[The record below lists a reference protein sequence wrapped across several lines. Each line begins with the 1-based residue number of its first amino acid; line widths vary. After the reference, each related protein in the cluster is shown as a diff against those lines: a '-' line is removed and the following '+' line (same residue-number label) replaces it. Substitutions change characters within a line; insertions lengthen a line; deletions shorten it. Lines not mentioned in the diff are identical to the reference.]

1 MAELNPHPWRGLY
14 RPGLDE
20 GLVGRRTTLVDA
32 WRSRVEANPDRT
44 AIAYFDTALSAR
56 EVDRMSDALGA
67 ALQDRGVG
75 AGDRVG
81 IHLQNIPQYALAMLA
96 LWKIGAAAVVLNP
109 MYFGRELR
117 LPVED
122 SGAVGIIAT
131 DRDASAIRNAVSG
144 TDVAWVLSTSERELQ
159 TRNDP
164 RAFGDD
170 QQVEASPDGDL
181 VSLIREF
188 EGRTP
193 EPAEVTPDDLALL
206 TYTSG
211 TTGPP
216 KGAMNSHA
224 NVVAVARSFA
234 DFVDVAPGDV
244 VLAIAPLFHIT
255 GAVINATLAL
265 IGDTTL
271 VFAGRFRPEV
281 MLNAFREHGVTFTI
295 GSITAF
301 NALMRLDEAGP
312 EHFAAVKT
320 LYSGGAPIPPST
332 VDRFEDRFGH
342 YIHNGYG
349 MTETTSGV
357 IAVPPGLRAPVDQ
370 SSGTLSIGVPLPGID
385 AEVVGMDDQPVPAG
399 EQGELV
405 LSGPQIVSGYW
416 RNDAATAGA
425 MPGGRLHTGD
435 VAVMDADGWVYLVD
449 RLKDQINASGYKV
462 WPREVEDALYEHDA
476 VFEAAVVGLPDEY
489 RGEKVVAFVS
499 LKAGRSAT
507 EDELVAFASE
517 RLAAYKRPSEVHVV
531 GELPKTQTGKIRR
544 RELRDEHAP
553 SHPSTP
559 TEGN

>member
-1 MAELNPHPWRGLY
+1 MTGLDVRRRELY
-14 RPGLDE
+14 RRGLDE
-20 GLVGRRTTLVDA
+20 SVVERRTTLVEA
-32 WRSRVEANPDRT
+32 WRERVGAGPDRT
-44 AIAYFDTALSAR
+44 AIAYFDVALSAH
-56 EVDRMSDALGA
+56 EVDRMSDALGT
-67 ALQDRGVG
+67 ALQHRGVA

-131 DRDASAIRNAVSG
+131 DRDVPAIRDSITG
-144 TDVAWVLSTSERELQ
+144 TDAAWILSTSERDLQ
-159 TRNDP
+159 TRCDP
-164 RAFGDD
+164 RAFGDESAGEAGGAA
-170 QQVEASPDGDL
+170 VETSVDGDL
-181 VSLIREF
+181 VDLIEEF
-188 EGRTP
+188 SGQS
-193 EPAEVTPDDLALL
+193 PAPVVVAPDDLALL

-234 DFVDVAPGDV
+234 DFAGVVPGDV

-265 IGDTTL
+265 ITGTTL
-271 VFAGRFRPEV
+271 VFAGRFRPAV
-281 MLNAFREHGVTFTI
+281 MLEAFGEHGVTFTI
-295 GSITAF
+295 GSITAY

-312 EHFAAVKT
+312 EHFAAVKS

-332 VDRFEDRFGH
+332 VDRFQERFGH
-342 YIHNGYG
+342 YLHNAYG

-357 IAVPPGLRAPVDQ
+357 IAVPPGRRAPVDE
-370 SSGTLSIGVPLPGID
+370 SSGTLSIGIPLPGID
-385 AEVVGMDDQPVPAG
+385 ASVVGADDQPLPPG

-405 LSGPQIVSGYW
+405 LSGPQIVAGYW
-416 RNDAATAGA
+416 RNDAATAGT

-435 VAVMDADGWVYLVD
+435 VAVIDEAGWVYLVD
-449 RLKDQINASGYKV
+449 RLKDQINASGYKI
-462 WPREVEDALYEHDA
+462 WPREVEDALYEHEA

-499 LKAGRSAT
+499 LRAGHAAT
-507 EDELVAFASE
+507 EDDLVAFAAA
-517 RLAAYKRPSEVHVV
+517 RLAAYKRPTEVRLL

-544 RELRDEHAP
+544 RELRDQHTP
-553 SHPSTP
+553 S
-559 TEGN
+559 

>member
-1 MAELNPHPWRGLY
+1 MTGLDARPWRELY
-14 RPGLDE
+14 NRGLDE
-20 GLVGRRTTLVDA
+20 SVVERRTTLVEA
-32 WRSRVEANPDRT
+32 WRERVGANPDRP
-44 AIAYFDTALSAR
+44 AIAYFDAALSAL

-67 ALQDRGVG
+67 ALQHRGVV

-131 DRDASAIRNAVSG
+131 DRDVPAIRDSVTG
-144 TDVAWVLSTSERELQ
+144 TDAAWILSTSERDLQ

-164 RAFGDD
+164 RALGGDESID
-170 QQVEASPDGDL
+170 VSGDGDL
-181 VSLIREF
+181 VELIDEF
-188 EGRTP
+188 SGRS
-193 EPAEVTPDDLALL
+193 PAPVAVAPDDLALL

-234 DFVDVAPGDV
+234 DFAGVAPGDV

-265 IGDTTL
+265 ITGATL
-271 VFAGRFRPEV
+271 VFTGRFRPAVVLE
-281 MLNAFREHGVTFTI
+281 AFSEHGVTFTI
-295 GSITAF
+295 GSITAY

-312 EHFAAVKT
+312 EHFAAVKS

-332 VDRFEDRFGH
+332 VDRFQERFGH
-342 YIHNGYG
+342 YLHNAYG

-357 IAVPPGLRAPVDQ
+357 IAVPPGRRAPVDE
-370 SSGTLSIGVPLPGID
+370 SSGTLSIGIPLPGID
-385 AEVVGMDDQPVPAG
+385 ASVVGAGVMGAADRPLPPG

-416 RNDAATAGA
+416 RNEAATAGA

-435 VAVMDADGWVYLVD
+435 VAVLDEAGWVYLVD
-449 RLKDQINASGYKV
+449 RLKDQINTSGYKV
-462 WPREVEDALYEHDA
+462 WPREVEDALYQHEA

-499 LKAGRSAT
+499 LKAGHTAT
-507 EDELVAFASE
+507 EDDLVAFAAA
-517 RLAAYKRPSEVHVV
+517 RLAAYKRPTEVRLL

-544 RELRDEHAP
+544 RELRDEHTR
-553 SHPSTP
+553 S
-559 TEGN
+559 